1 MPELPASH
9 RLRHGRFA
17 ESNRI
22 YLLTTNTF
30 RRTPVFENFTLGRL
44 VVNQFRNAQDEGRAN
59 SLAWV
64 VMPDHFHWLV
74 ELQQGSLADLMQKT
88 KSRSTK
94 AVNLF
99 TGHNATLWQKGFHDR
114 ALRREEDLVKVARY
128 VVANPLRAGLVKK
141 FGDYPLWDAIWV

>member
-1 MPELPASH
+1 MPDLPASH

-17 ESNRI
+17 EANRI

-30 RRTPVFENFTLGRL
+30 RRAPVFENFRLGRL
-44 VVNQFRNAQDEGRAN
+44 VVNQFRNAQEEGLAN

-74 ELQQGSLADLMQKT
+74 ELQQGSLCELMQKT

-94 AVNLF
+94 AVNRF
-99 TGHNATLWQKGFHDR
+99 AGHNATLWQKGFHDR
-114 ALRREEDLVKVARY
+114 ALRREEDLVKVERY
-128 VVANPLRAGLVKK
+128 VVANPMRAGLVQKL
-141 FGDYPLWDAIWV
+141 GDYPLWDAIWV

>member
-1 MPELPASH
+1 MPDLPASH
-9 RLRHGRFA
+9 RLRCGRYA

-30 RRTPVFENFTLGRL
+30 RRTPVFESFTLGRL
-44 VVNQFRNAQDEGRAN
+44 VVNQFRIAQHQGIAN

-74 ELQQGSLADLMQKT
+74 ELQQGSLGDLMQKT
-88 KSRSTK
+88 KSLITK
-94 AVNLF
+94 AVNQS
-99 TGHNATLWQKGFHDR
+99 TGRKMTLWQKGFHDR

-128 VVANPLRAGLVKK
+128 VVANPLRAGLVEKL
-141 FGDYPLWDAIWV
+141 GDYPLWDAKWV